1 MSKQDNQAQN
11 LLSKIEE
18 NIINKMAAGTGYAPF
33 QMKNMIRRC
42 PELKAYYHQ
51 LRETVIKEMAA

>member
-1 MSKQDNQAQN
+1 MNKQAQN
-11 LLSKIEE
+11 LLHEIEE
-18 NIINKMAAGTGYAPF
+18 NIINKMAAGTGYQPF

-51 LRETVIKEMAA
+51 VRETAIKGIAA